1 MKKNSVN
8 FAFVLVYK
16 PQHINFI
23 FYDKEMILSIYYS
36 QISPISSRWW
46 LITEYD
52 ISPMFNPSNTTG
64 AIRGVGT
71 TYLSRTTEF
80 PSSF

>member
-36 QISPISSRWW
+36 QISPISSRW
-46 LITEYD
+46 
-52 ISPMFNPSNTTG
+52 
-64 AIRGVGT
+64 
-71 TYLSRTTEF
+71 
-80 PSSF
+80 